1 MNMSVK
7 MDYKTIKILILCMV
21 WHMEYYFPKNVF
33 GLIPQTC
40 EYVPLHGKRSFQV
53 FLNKRF
59 WDGKIILNLS
69 DWAQF
74 DHKVF
79 LY

>member
-40 EYVPLHGKRSFQV
+40 EYDTFHGKRDSV
-53 FLNKRF
+53 AKMTKLM
-59 WDGKIILNLS
+59 ILR
-69 DWAQF
+69 
-74 DHKVF
+74 
-79 LY
+79 

>member
-1 MNMSVK
+1 MA
-7 MDYKTIKILILCMV
+7 
-21 WHMEYYFPKNVF
+21 WHMEYYSPQNAFD
-33 GLIPQTC
+33 LIPQTS
-40 EYVPLHGKRSFQV
+40 EYVPLHGKGSFQV

-69 DWAQF
+69 DWAQC